1 MKRLIVISFL
11 FLSLT
16 TGFSQS
22 YKNSVGIRGGYSSGI
37 TFKHFVSS
45 DVAYEG
51 ILGDVWYGGFKLTG
65 LRINHTPALLDLAN
79 GFYFMSGYGLHV
91 GAAYYDR
98 NEEFFGY
105 HHYYSYDNNVDYGP
119 FIGIDGY
126 LGLEYRIKE
135 IPLVIGLDYK
145 PFFEIAPHYAG
156 INLFDLGLSLKF
168 RF

>member
-1 MKRLIVISFL
+1 MKRLIVISLL
-11 FLSLT
+11 FVSLT
-16 TGFSQS
+16 TGYSQS

-37 TFKHFVSS
+37 TFKHFVSN

-51 ILGDVWYGGFKLTG
+51 ILGDMWYGGFKLTG
-65 LRINHTPALLDLAN
+65 LRIKHSPALLDLSN
-79 GFYFMSGYGLHV
+79 GFYFMSGYGFHV
-91 GAAYYDR
+91 GAAYYDKD
-98 NEEFFGY
+98 EDFFY
-105 HHYYSYDNNVDYGP
+105 YRHYDSGDYRP

-135 IPLVIGLDYK
+135 VPLVIGLDYK
-145 PFFEIAPHYAG
+145 PFFEVAPGFAG